1 LEAGEVHVYI
11 SFITDVYSHKIVGY
25 HVGETMEAAESLH
38 ALQMALSGLPAGF
51 TGELIHHSDRGIQY
65 CSQAYVKMLED
76 HLVRISMTENGDPLE
91 NAVAERINGIIKE
104 EYLYNYDIDTLK
116 EAQDLLSEAVR
127 LYNGERPHMSIGNF
141 TPEQIHHSGPEIKP
155 ERLWKNYF
163 QPKMEM
169 EEK

>member
-1 LEAGEVHVYI
+1 VYI

-25 HVGETMEAAESLH
+25 HVGETKEAAESHH